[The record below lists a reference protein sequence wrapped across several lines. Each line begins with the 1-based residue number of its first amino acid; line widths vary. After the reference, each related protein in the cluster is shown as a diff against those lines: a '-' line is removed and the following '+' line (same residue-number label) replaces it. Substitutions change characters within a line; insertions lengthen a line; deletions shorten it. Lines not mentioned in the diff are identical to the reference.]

1 MEIKDVLYQAISEY
15 GEKRIISDIA
25 QGESPAT
32 ISTIFDHCISNLE
45 KAGKN
50 NPEIRGA
57 LAEGLTHYM
66 LTVSLI
72 PSQRKTALQSVD
84 IDVAI
89 PDSKTLVSSPEN
101 AIVIS
106 FPKTNEPKIIRER
119 INNIKKIQ
127 PKPEHIWMILDE
139 LIPIDAKAYT
149 LDRNEFTFS
158 NIINDLISFSSNT
171 KQSKLKIF
179 KI

>member
-1 MEIKDVLYQAISEY
+1 MLYRAIAEY
-15 GEKRIISDIA
+15 GEKRIVSDIA
-25 QGESPAT
+25 QGESVGA
-32 ISTIFDHCISNLE
+32 ISTIFDHCMSNLE
-45 KAGKN
+45 KDGNN

-57 LAEGLTHYM
+57 LAEGLIHYL

-72 PSQRKTALQSVD
+72 PSQRKTAFKSID

-89 PDSKTLVSSPEN
+89 PDTKVLASSPEN

-106 FPKTNEPKIIRER
+106 FPKTNEPKIIKEQVD
-119 INNIKKIQ
+119 NIKKIQ
-127 PKPEHIWMILDE
+127 PRPGNIWMVLDE
-139 LIPIDAKAYT
+139 PIAIDAKTYT

-171 KQSKLKIF
+171 KQPKLKIF